1 MKKPYILAAITVFLW
16 STIATV
22 SKLMLDSVNSF
33 QFLWISSL
41 FAFLFLGI
49 VNIFNKKIKMLKGY
63 TIKDYITIILIG
75 LPGTAFY
82 YFFYYSGAD
91 LLPASQAFI
100 INYMWPILS
109 VVFACI
115 LLGEKFTVRK
125 ITALF
130 ISFIGV
136 AIVGVSNFEKASLK
150 GIIFCLLGAVSYGSF
165 TALNQKY
172 NYDKS
177 LSMMINF
184 LATFVLMSVFLGIR
198 SELFVPALSDMI
210 LVIWNGVLVMAIA
223 TTLWA
228 LALESGKTAKISNLA
243 YITPFVSL
251 IWVRIILK
259 EELAIQS
266 IIGLVI
272 IVFGIFVQLSDKRI
286 DKQNER

>member
-1 MKKPYILAAITVFLW
+1 MKKPYILAGITIFFW

-41 FAFLFLGI
+41 FAFIFLCG
-49 VNIFNKKIKMLKGY
+49 VNIFNGKIKILKGY
-63 TIKDYITIILIG
+63 AKKDYVITVLTG

-82 YFFYYSGAD
+82 YLFYYSGAD

-115 LLGEKFTVRK
+115 LLGEKFTARK
-125 ITALF
+125 IVALL
-130 ISFIGV
+130 ISFVGV
-136 AIVGVSNFEKASLK
+136 AIVGVSNFEKSSLK
-150 GIIFCLLGAVSYGSF
+150 GIVFCLLGAVSYGSF

-172 NYDKS
+172 SYDKS
-177 LSMMINF
+177 ISMMINF
-184 LATFVLMSVFLGIR
+184 FATFVLMSVFLGIR
-198 SELFVPALSDMI
+198 NELFVPDVSDMI
-210 LVIWNGVLVMAIA
+210 LVIWNGVLVMATA

-251 IWVRIILK
+251 IWVRLILK
-259 EELAIQS
+259 EELAIQN

-272 IVFGIFVQLSDKRI
+272 IVLGIFVQLTDK
-286 DKQNER
+286 KEK

>member
-82 YFFYYSGAD
+82 YLFYYSGAD

-115 LLGEKFTVRK
+115 LLG
-125 ITALF
+125 
-130 ISFIGV
+130 
-136 AIVGVSNFEKASLK
+136 
-150 GIIFCLLGAVSYGSF
+150 
-165 TALNQKY
+165 
-172 NYDKS
+172 
-177 LSMMINF
+177 
-184 LATFVLMSVFLGIR
+184 
-198 SELFVPALSDMI
+198 
-210 LVIWNGVLVMAIA
+210 
-223 TTLWA
+223 
-228 LALESGKTAKISNLA
+228 
-243 YITPFVSL
+243 
-251 IWVRIILK
+251 
-259 EELAIQS
+259 
-266 IIGLVI
+266 
-272 IVFGIFVQLSDKRI
+272 
-286 DKQNER
+286 